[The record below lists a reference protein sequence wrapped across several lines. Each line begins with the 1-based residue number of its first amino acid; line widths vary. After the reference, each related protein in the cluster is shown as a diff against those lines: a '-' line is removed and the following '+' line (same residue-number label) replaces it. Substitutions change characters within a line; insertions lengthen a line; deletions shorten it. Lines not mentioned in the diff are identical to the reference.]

1 MKKSKKNKIVTRD
14 DECVSIDKELMWS
27 LDITLAII
35 IRDSIR
41 KHVESSKL
49 GVPGFLVADPSGIV
63 FDDEW
68 KKARAKWEKEL
79 NEVADMFD
87 TYATK
92 DTDEECV
99 KEMFAKLT
107 EIFPHLWD

>member
-1 MKKSKKNKIVTRD
+1 MRKSKKNKIVIKD
-14 DECVSIDKELMWS
+14 DKCISIDKELMWS

-49 GVPGFLVADPSGIV
+49 GVPGFLLDLSGIV
-63 FDDEW
+63 PDDEW
-68 KKARAKWEKEL
+68 KKARAEWEKEL

-92 DTDEECV
+92 DTDEKHVE
-99 KEMFAKLT
+99 EMFAKLT
-107 EIFPHLWD
+107 KVFPYLWD